1 MIDIIKYKSTIIAI
15 AHTLN
20 TKINIKLINKK
31 ISLVSLPFHLTPRIF
46 NENNG
51 ISDTINKPN
60 KQIKPIIT
68 KGLNKKEVSQPASA
82 EP

>member
-31 ISLVSLPFHLTPRIF
+31 ISLVSLPFHLAPFIF

-51 ISDTINKPN
+51 ISDTINKPSRH
-60 KQIKPIIT
+60 IKLIIT
-68 KGLNKKEVSQPASA
+68 NGLNKREVSQLVSA

>member
-31 ISLVSLPFHLTPRIF
+31 ISLVSLPFHLTPFIF
-46 NENNG
+46 NENKG

-60 KQIKPIIT
+60 KTINPIIT
-68 KGLNKKEVSQPASA
+68 TGLNKREVSQPASVT
-82 EP
+82 P